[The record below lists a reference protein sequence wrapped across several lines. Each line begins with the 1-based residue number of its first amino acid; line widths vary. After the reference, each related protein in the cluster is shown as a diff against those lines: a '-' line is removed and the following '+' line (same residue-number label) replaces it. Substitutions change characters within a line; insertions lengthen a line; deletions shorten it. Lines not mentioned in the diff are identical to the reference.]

1 MALSL
6 VAYGDSSESESEEA
20 SVPEKKESG
29 TDVRKL
35 LSVLPPAKSKNGRGK
50 QPVRIG
56 LPKLEKGVSR
66 YSRLSSDRKFKYS
79 SHSFSYIYLYSA

>member
-20 SVPEKKESG
+20 SVPEKKESN

-35 LSVLPPAKSKNGRGK
+35 LSVLPPAKSKSGRGK

-66 YSRLSSDRKFKYS
+66 YSRLSSDKNIVAIP
-79 SHSFSYIYLYSA
+79 SHTHYLYTA

>member
-20 SVPEKKESG
+20 SKKESG

-35 LSVLPPAKSKNGRGK
+35 LSVLPPAKSKSGRGK

-66 YSRLSSDRKFKYS
+66 
-79 SHSFSYIYLYSA
+79 

>member
-6 VAYGDSSESESEEA
+6 VAYGDSSDSESEEA

-35 LSVLPPAKSKNGRGK
+35 LSVLPPAKSKSGRGK
-50 QPVRIG
+50 KTVRIG
-56 LPKLEKGVSR
+56 LPKLEKAVSR
-66 YSRLSSDRKFKYS
+66 YSLKVDYQVTEDS
-79 SHSFSYIYLYSA
+79 SHSSYLYTA